1 MFLDKPWVKKDIRR
15 EFGKY
20 FGMNEN
26 EDTAEQNLQD
36 ARKAGLGKILQH

>member
-26 EDTAEQNLQD
+26 EDTA
-36 ARKAGLGKILQH
+36 